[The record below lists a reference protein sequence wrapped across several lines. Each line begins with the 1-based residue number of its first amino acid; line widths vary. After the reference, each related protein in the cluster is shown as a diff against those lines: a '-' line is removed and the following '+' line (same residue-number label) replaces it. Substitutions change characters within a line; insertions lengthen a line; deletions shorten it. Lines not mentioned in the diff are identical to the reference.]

1 MWRRVAIGVV
11 LAGLLPV
18 GCSLGG
24 GSEAGHSLSSLSKR
38 DHSACPSALIH
49 YGGLP
54 AGARS
59 VGVPANLPW
68 IATGSREITG
78 SMFYYHS
85 PVFPHRMRR
94 AVIGAGGRAGA
105 GVSTKILWWVH
116 GRGSAKLTVSGSRL
130 DAVGAFRQTI
140 PGPTPGRNTFF
151 PSIIT
156 APTSGCWRLELQAGG
171 ATGSVTMTA
180 VTASG

>member
-1 MWRRVAIGVV
+1 MGTALV
-11 LAGLLPV
+11 LLLV

-24 GSEAGHSLSSLSKR
+24 GSETGHSLSAPSKQ
-38 DHSACPSALIH
+38 DHSTCPSALIH

-68 IATGSREITG
+68 IATGSRKITG

-85 PVFPHRMRR
+85 PVFPDRMRG
-94 AVIGAGGRAGA
+94 AVIGAGGRAGD
-105 GVSTKILWWVH
+105 GVATKVLWWVH
-116 GRGSAKLTVSGSRL
+116 GRGSTRLTVRGRRL
-130 DAVGAFRQTI
+130 DAAGSFQQTI
-140 PGPTPGRNTFF
+140 PGPSPGRNTFF
-151 PSIIT
+151 PSII
-156 APTSGCWRLELQAGG
+156 AVPSRGCWRLDLQAGP
-171 ATGSVTMTA
+171 AAGSVTMRA